1 LFLLLKKYIVM
12 EKERENSG
20 GKRKRKIITHPVLVR
35 SVKPG
40 DAISATYTR
49 TTQANPFWKA
59 A

>member
-1 LFLLLKKYIVM
+1 M

-20 GKRKRKIITHPVLVR
+20 GKRKRKIVTHPVLVR